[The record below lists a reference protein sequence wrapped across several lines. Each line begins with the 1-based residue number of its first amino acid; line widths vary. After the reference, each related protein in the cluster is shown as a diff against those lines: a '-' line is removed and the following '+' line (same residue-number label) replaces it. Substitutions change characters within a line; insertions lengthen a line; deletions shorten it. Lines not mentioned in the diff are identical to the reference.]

1 MFDLLILNKAFINI
15 VHHKNYIIDIKR
27 YSNKEFSQ

>member
-15 VHHKNYIIDIKR
+15 VSHNNYIIDIRR
-27 YSNKEFSQ
+27 YSNKEFSK